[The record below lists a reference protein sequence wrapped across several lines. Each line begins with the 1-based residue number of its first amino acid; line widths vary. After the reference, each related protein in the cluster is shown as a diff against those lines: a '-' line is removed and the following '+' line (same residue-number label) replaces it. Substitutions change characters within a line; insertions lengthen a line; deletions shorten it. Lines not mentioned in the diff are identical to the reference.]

1 MNQYQWAQGY
11 IYRCDAQTAG
21 EMCEELERDGALTAE
36 SLLAANVAE
45 DAPLHN
51 AFEWDN
57 GKAAHLFRVSQARS
71 IICNLRVVRPER
83 QEPQKKFYSIVRDD
97 PHYESVEVIMSR
109 EESRERLLRN
119 SRRDFETFRAK
130 YETLSEWAETIA
142 IGKMV

>member
-1 MNQYQWAQGY
+1 MNQYSWAVGY
-11 IYRCDAQTAG
+11 VYKCDAQAAG

-51 AFEWDN
+51 AFEWDD
-57 GKAAHLFRVSQARS
+57 GKAAHLYRVNQARS

-83 QEPQKKFYSIVRDD
+83 ETPTKKFFSIIRDD
-97 PHYESVEVIMSR
+97 PHYESIEVVMSK

-119 SRRDFETFRAK
+119 SRRDFETFKAK
-130 YETLSEWAETIA
+130 YESLVEWAEVIEL
-142 IGKMV
+142 GEQV